1 MDSLKNM
8 AIANC
13 GQHWS
18 WDSPMW
24 CRGKIIS
31 DIDKEPT
38 IDKMCITCP
47 WWKGNKRED
56 DYDTGI

>member
-1 MDSLKNM
+1 M